1 MRVQIKE
8 NPYSCETCNKD
19 FSHKNNTVIHMRI
32 HTKDKTQS
40 CEICN
45 KAFSQKQNLMRHM
58 KLCAQELPQ
67 PQAPHYCYILN
78 VMLKTLDDDDS
89 LACCCGGTSEAEIEA
104 QSRCEILKRPRVE
117 DEVLELHPVWLG
129 GPSNS

>member
-58 KLCAQELPQ
+58 SMKFRKGFSQSSHMCTHVVYTKEKPHLCEV
-67 PQAPHYCYILN
+67 I
-78 VMLKTLDDDDS
+78 
-89 LACCCGGTSEAEIEA
+89 
-104 QSRCEILKRPRVE
+104 RCAFSQRMSHGEHE
-117 DEVLELHPVWLG
+117 TA
-129 GPSNS
+129 SNSIFYSVGNTLLLNIVGED

>member
-1 MRVQIKE
+1 MTPQPEDQHNCQNGSHQVHICVLALSPAGTSLDTLQKPDWLIRTPLGSPCSLLASTAPSYTNIQSHMRVQIKE

-58 KLCAQELPQ
+58 SIHKR
-67 PQAPHYCYILN
+67 
-78 VMLKTLDDDDS
+78 
-89 LACCCGGTSEAEIEA
+89 EAIN
-104 QSRCEILKRPRVE
+104 L
-117 DEVLELHPVWLG
+117 
-129 GPSNS
+129 